1 MEKVLHLNDRE
12 IVLYGDNFENID
24 LQKILVIDYDNLAE
38 EVANFPYVLNQV
50 NSLFVEAEDILRREN
65 FALEVLKDNFSDLK
79 SRLSFSVIEIIKAKG
94 IKTPT
99 IQNIEDEMSQNEEI
113 KTLKSQIQ
121 AKKKDIIDVTLNR
134 DNLQGLFWSCKAK
147 MDTIINLS
155 NKLTL

>member
-12 IVLYGDNFENID
+12 IVLSGDNFDNID

-65 FALEVLKDNFSDLK
+65 FALEVLKDNLSDLK

-155 NKLTL
+155 NKSTL

>member
-65 FALEVLKDNFSDLK
+65 FALEVLKDNLSDLK
-79 SRLSFSVIEIIKAKG
+79 SRLSFSVIEIIKVKG

>member
-65 FALEVLKDNFSDLK
+65 FALEVLKDNLSDLK

>member
-12 IVLYGDNFENID
+12 IVLSGDNFDNID

-65 FALEVLKDNFSDLK
+65 FALEVLKDNLSDLK

>member
-65 FALEVLKDNFSDLK
+65 FALEVLKDNLSDLK

-94 IKTPT
+94 IKIPT

>member
-12 IVLYGDNFENID
+12 IVLSGDNFDNID

-65 FALEVLKDNFSDLK
+65 FALEVLKDNLSDLK

-99 IQNIEDEMSQNEEI
+99 IQNIEDEISQNEEI

-155 NKLTL
+155 NKLIL